1 MIASRATN
9 GPCIMRTYLAAA
21 IILAFLAAVRPARA
35 QDFEPGLQ
43 VALSATTFSGDANT
57 EFDFRTSFGAGV
69 TLGIVFPGGFSIQ
82 PELRYVIKG
91 ATSDSAIVSNNPT
104 PLRVKSTIAYLE
116 IPVLLVYSFNSGGRL
131 RPRVFAGPYLAQ
143 KLDATIEWSL
153 RSGGLRQRESDESVS
168 TTDFGFT
175 VGAGVTTDIIGERV
189 LFGARASFGRSDIRN
204 RPDAPL
210 HNMGLE
216 IFTGIV
222 FE

>member
-1 MIASRATN
+1 
-9 GPCIMRTYLAAA
+9 MRTSVSAIMLAV
-21 IILAFLAAVRPARA
+21 LATIAKPAGA

-43 VALSATTFSGDANT
+43 LALSATTFSGDATT
-57 EFDFRTSFGAGV
+57 EFDFRGSFGAGV
-69 TLGIVFPGGFSIQ
+69 TLGIVFPSGFSIQ

-116 IPVLLVYSFNSGGRL
+116 IPVLLIYSFNRHGRL
-131 RPRVFAGPYLAQ
+131 RPRVFAGPYFAQ

-153 RSGGLRQRESDESVS
+153 RSGGLRQRESDQSVT
-168 TTDFGFT
+168 TTDLGFT
-175 VGAGVTTDIIGERV
+175 VGAGVETDIVGERV
-189 LFGARASFGRSDIRN
+189 LFGARASFGRSDVRN

-210 HNMGLE
+210 RNVGLE
-216 IFTGIV
+216 FFAGIV